1 MHLPRSI
8 RRRDRREYMLF
19 QAASEGCVS
28 CVRRML
34 EQNPKVDPNV
44 HSEIQNY
51 SVHDF
56 AEYAAQLNIP
66 GASSVQAYLTEH
78 WSESMRLCKAMQA
91 GEASQPLAIADKV

>member
-1 MHLPRSI
+1 
-8 RRRDRREYMLF
+8 MLF
-19 QAASEGCVS
+19 EAALQKCVS

-56 AEYAAQLNIP
+56 AEYA
-66 GASSVQAYLTEH
+66 VQQGVPRACTVQVYLAKH
-78 WSESMRLCKAMQA
+78 WGESMQLCRAVQLR
-91 GEASQPLAIADKV
+91 EASRSLAIADNGTDELVGNQLLRPC

>member
-1 MHLPRSI
+1 
-8 RRRDRREYMLF
+8 MLF

-56 AEYAAQLNIP
+56 AEYAVQQKVP
-66 GASSVQAYLTEH
+66 GACSVQAYLAKH
-78 WSESMRLCKAMQA
+78 WGESMRLCQAMQA
-91 GEASQPLAIADKV
+91 GEASQPLAITDTGADEMVSRQ